1 MRDLFKANRGKFA
14 AVLIAVAATGV
25 VAASHL
31 AENSSKT
38 SSYITTPVTIGDLR
52 EEVLASGTL
61 KPVRLTA
68 VGAQVSGRITA
79 LNVRVGDS
87 VKAGDA
93 IAQIDPVTKQNDLRT
108 SEASLKNYRAQKL
121 EKEATLALADANLAR
136 QQTTFA
142 QHATSR
148 GDFDSAEATARQTRA
163 QIAALEALIVGAEAS
178 VETARVNLEYTRI
191 TAPIDGTV
199 LAVVVQEGQTVN
211 AVQSAPT
218 IVVLGQLDT
227 MTVRVEISEAD
238 IVKVRPG
245 QPLYF
250 TILGDQDH
258 RYDARLEQIEPAP
271 ESIKNDASFSS
282 TSTTST
288 SSSTS
293 SSSSSS
299 SSTAIYYIGVFKVP
313 NKELL
318 LRTYMTAEVHI
329 VVGEA
334 KRVKTVPA
342 LAIMRQSDG
351 RSVVRVLSSSGEV
364 ERHDVETGL
373 GDRTNVEVKSG
384 VEVGERVITG
394 ELTETQKPSNALP
407 AGGPAPGS

>member
-1 MRDLFKANRGKFA
+1 VRSLLNTRRITLA
-14 AVLIAVAATGV
+14 AVLLAAAATVVVAATHYPG
-25 VAASHL
+25 
-31 AENSSKT
+31 SSNKT
-38 SSYITTPVTIGDLR
+38 SSYITTPVTVADLR

-79 LNVRVGDS
+79 LNVRVGNT
-87 VKAGDA
+87 VKSGDV
-93 IAQIDPVTKQNDLRT
+93 IAQIDPVTKQNDLRN

-121 EKEATLALADANLAR
+121 EKEATLALAEANLAR
-136 QQTTFA
+136 QQTTLA

-148 GDFDSAEATARQTRA
+148 GDFDSAEATVRQTRA
-163 QIAALEALIVGAEAS
+163 QIAALEALIAGAEAS

-227 MTVRVEISEAD
+227 MTVRAEISEAD
-238 IVKVRPG
+238 IVKVHLG

-258 RYDARLEQIEPAP
+258 RYEARLEQIEPAP

-282 TSTTST
+282 SSTTST
-288 SSSTS
+288 ST
-293 SSSSSS
+293 SSSS
-299 SSTAIYYIGVFKVP
+299 SSTAIYYIGVFNVT
-313 NKELL
+313 NKDLM

-329 VVGEA
+329 IIGEA
-334 KRVKTVPA
+334 KRAKTIPV
-342 LAIMRQSDG
+342 LAVMRQSDG
-351 RSVVRVLSSSGEV
+351 RSLVRVVSSSGDIQEREV
-364 ERHDVETGL
+364 RTGL
-373 GDRTNVEVKSG
+373 SDRTSIEIKSG
-384 VEVGERVITG
+384 LQEGERVVTG
-394 ELTETQKPSNALP
+394 EPTGTGKASAGFPG
-407 AGGPAPGS
+407 GGPPQGS